1 MELLRICRV
10 IIGSYSVGACSCH
23 VVERCFAVNDACK
36 LKSGRLS
43 AIAFFTRGYK
53 FQTSND
59 DWIEGNSE
67 DNSAP
72 AEILTN
78 TLTDHSGLL

>member
-1 MELLRICRV
+1 MM
-10 IIGSYSVGACSCH
+10 H
-23 VVERCFAVNDACK
+23 CK